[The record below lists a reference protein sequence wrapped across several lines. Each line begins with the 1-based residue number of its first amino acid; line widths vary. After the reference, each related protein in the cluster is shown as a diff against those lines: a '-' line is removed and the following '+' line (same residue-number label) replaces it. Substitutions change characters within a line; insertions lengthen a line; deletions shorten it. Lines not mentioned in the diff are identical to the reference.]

1 MLFYIILMLCI
12 SIFFLK
18 ETKKLQENNSS
29 LLKEFC
35 KTKELSLA
43 ASKILQLIGICSF
56 ISALFMLICF
66 ITQVFTGTL
75 LRPLAALSIIFNS
88 GGFIVGILKLYH
100 LQNL

>member
-35 KTKELSLA
+35 KTNELSLA

-56 ISALFMLICF
+56 ISALSSF
-66 ITQVFTGTL
+66 L
-75 LRPLAALSIIFNS
+75 LFFEGIINS
-88 GGFIVGILKLYH
+88 DMPQSK
-100 LQNL
+100 NR